1 LARRRNRR
9 IVVTW
14 VAEIVSAETDIHS
27 GTEFIGYRLEQ
38 LIGQGGMG
46 VVYRAYDRR
55 LKRTVAI
62 KFIAPKLALDAR
74 FRERFLR
81 ETELAASFEHPNAV
95 PIYDAGEVDG
105 RLYLAMRYVEG
116 SDLATLLRSEAP
128 LDPGRTIR
136 ICGQVAGALDAAHAS
151 GIVHRDVKPSNVL
164 LDAAEH
170 VYLADFGLT
179 RRLVDE
185 ENPLLDGSSLGTPA
199 YVAPEQL
206 EGDPADARSDLYSL
220 ACLLYECLTGKPPFQ
235 RDSHLAVTW
244 AHLEEE
250 PPHASAHNSALPASV
265 DDPLRTA
272 LAKDPADRPPSC
284 AALIAALET
293 ALGLSAPRRSRRRTL
308 LFVAGA
314 ALLAGLAAVL
324 TAVFAGS
331 NGHASRG
338 PLYGKPNTLL
348 RIDPKRNAV
357 ADVIPLG
364 LRGAVPEA
372 VAVHG
377 RRVWVYSSLDGAVS
391 RVDESTKNVQA
402 TPVPVG
408 PVDLSQYAGP
418 VLAADAGGAWLIGLN
433 WNSNPGL
440 VRIPETGRPD
450 FHPLDVV
457 PWGVASGY
465 GAVWV
470 VAHGKR
476 DSQLLRIDPA
486 TARITHR
493 TRFSGRAAIDSVATG
508 YGYVWVV
515 GASSSRLYRIDAR
528 TGERRGGVRHVE
540 TGHARAPRPVALRRR
555 VSVGLSFFWP
565 RTLALWRLSYT
576 TSPDEAEVVGAFKSG
591 WVLDAPRGKVFR
603 YGWGVI
609 KATIRAVAEAPAQDG
624 PCLSAIAASAESIW
638 VTVAPSYGGA
648 CRP

>member
-1 LARRRNRR
+1 
-9 IVVTW
+9 
-14 VAEIVSAETDIHS
+14 
-27 GTEFIGYRLEQ
+27 
-38 LIGQGGMG
+38 MG

-55 LKRTVAI
+55 LKRSVAV
-62 KFIAPKLALDAR
+62 KFIAPKLALDER

-81 ETELAASFEHPNAV
+81 ETELAAAFEHPNAV
-95 PIYDAGEVDG
+95 PIHDAGEVDG

-136 ICGQVAGALDAAHAS
+136 ICGQIASALDAAHAS
-151 GIVHRDVKPSNVL
+151 GLVHRDVKPSNVL

-185 ENPLLDGSSLGTPA
+185 ENPVLDGSSLGTPA

-206 EGDPADARSDLYSL
+206 EGNPADARSDLYSL
-220 ACLLYECLTGKPPFQ
+220 ACLLYECLTGEPPFQ
-235 RDSHLAVTW
+235 HDSHLAVTW

-250 PPHASAHNSALPASV
+250 PPYASARNPALPASV
-265 DDPLRTA
+265 DEPLRRA
-272 LAKDPADRPPSC
+272 LAKDPADRQPAC
-284 AALIAALET
+284 AALITALET
-293 ALGLSAPRRSRRRTL
+293 ALGLGAPRRSRRRTL
-308 LFVAGA
+308 LFAVGA
-314 ALLAGLAAVL
+314 VLLAGLAAVL

-331 NGHASRG
+331 NGHAPG
-338 PLYGKPNTLL
+338 PLYGKPGSVL

-364 LRGAVPEA
+364 PRGAVPEA

-377 RRVWVYSSLDGAVS
+377 RRVWVYSSDGDTVS
-391 RVDESTKNVQA
+391 SIDESTKDVQ
-402 TPVPVG
+402 TFPGVPVR

-418 VLAADAGGAWLIGLN
+418 VIAADAGGAWLIGLN
-433 WNSNPGL
+433 WAGHPAL
-440 VRIPETGRPD
+440 VRITGTGRTGWD
-450 FHPLDVV
+450 YHPLDRV
-457 PWGVASGY
+457 PWGVAVGY

-470 VAHGKR
+470 VAHGER

-493 TRFSGRAAIDSVATG
+493 TRFTGRAAIDSVATG
-508 YGYVWVV
+508 FGYVWVV

-540 TGHARAPRPVALRRR
+540 AGSARAPRPLAMRRR
-555 VSVGLSFFWP
+555 VIVGLSIFWP
-565 RTLALWRLSYT
+565 RPLALWRLSYGT
-576 TSPDEAEVVGAFKSG
+576 HPDEGEVVGAFKSG
-591 WVLDAPRGKVFR
+591 WALDAPRGKVFR
-603 YGWGVI
+603 YGWGVV
-609 KATIRAVAEAPAQDG
+609 KATIRAVAAAPAQDG

-638 VTVAPSYGGA
+638 VTVAPSYNEA